1 MRLEEHVARFAEAT
15 PEAPAVCGPDGDVT
29 YRELDV
35 RADVLARELASLGV
49 AAGDKVVL
57 WAPKSVFVIAVTQA
71 VLRLGAAYVPVDP
84 SAPAARVAA
93 LVADCGPA
101 AVVTTGSRLSAL
113 LQHTAPLPA
122 LVAEDDLGGWAAR
135 PAARPP
141 VERSA
146 DAELA
151 YVLYTSGS
159 TGTPKGVCVSHSAAS
174 AFVDWAADE
183 LEVTGSDR
191 LSNHAPLQFDLS
203 VFDLYVAFRSG
214 ASVHLVPEL
223 SLPRDLVR
231 FVVNHAITVWYSVPS
246 ALTMMMEFGRLLDV
260 PRLPLRAVVF
270 AGEVF
275 PVAHLRVLRDRL
287 PSAAIHNFY
296 GPTETNVCAGYRVG
310 TIPADRSAPVPI
322 GTAAA
327 GDEIWAV
334 REDGTIAQPGEEGEL
349 VVSGPTLM
357 TGYLGHE
364 PLRGPYAT
372 GDVVRRLPEGGFL
385 YLGRR
390 DGMVKV
396 RGYRVEPG
404 EIEAVLHTHP
414 DVLEAAVTVTGS
426 GHLARLVA
434 WAGTRSGQPLRPG
447 EVKRFLAG
455 RLAPYL
461 VPDVVRTVD
470 RLPRTANGK
479 VDRRALSEHDNQPE
493 RREP

>member
-1 MRLEEHVARFAEAT
+1 MRLEQHVSGFAKAT
-15 PEAPAVCGPDGDVT
+15 PEALAVCGPDGDLT

-49 AAGDKVVL
+49 AAGDRVVL
-57 WAPKSVFVIAVTQA
+57 WAPKSVFAVAVTQA

-84 SAPAARVAA
+84 SAPPARVAA
-93 LVADCGPA
+93 LIADCGPA
-101 AVVTTGSRLSAL
+101 AVVTTGSRISAL
-113 LQHTAPLPA
+113 PPLPA
-122 LVAEDDLGGWAAR
+122 LVAEDDLSGWAAR
-135 PAARPP
+135 PAARPA
-141 VERSA
+141 VERSPDA
-146 DAELA
+146 DLA

-174 AFVDWAADE
+174 AFVTWAAAE
-183 LEVTGSDR
+183 LEVTPSDR

-203 VFDLYVAFRSG
+203 VFDLYAAFRSG

-231 FVVNHAITVWYSVPS
+231 FVVDHAITVWYSVPS
-246 ALTMMMEFGRLLDV
+246 ALTMMMEFGHLLDV

-275 PVAHLRVLRDRL
+275 PVAHLRVLRERL
-287 PSAAIHNFY
+287 PSAALHNFY
-296 GPTETNVCAGYRVG
+296 GPTETNVCASHRVG
-310 TIPADRSAPVPI
+310 DIPADRSEPVPI

-334 REDGTIAQPGEEGEL
+334 REDGTIAAPGEEGEL

-364 PLRGPYAT
+364 PLKGPYST

-404 EIEAVLHTHP
+404 EVEAVLHTHP

-434 WAGTRSGQPLRPG
+434 WVSTRSGQPLRAG
-447 EVKRFLAG
+447 EVKRFLAA
-455 RLAPYL
+455 RLAPHL
-461 VPDVVRTVD
+461 VPDLVRTAG
-470 RLPRTANGK
+470 RLPRTTNGK
-479 VDRRALSEHDNQPE
+479 VDRRALSEQDNRSERLQP
-493 RREP
+493 